1 MTAKMKILIAYDGSD
16 CADAAL
22 TDLQRAGLPS
32 DVEAIVL
39 SVDEQ
44 WLPVPTSYWL
54 MRTSHASTH
63 PVSEEVR
70 EMAKRAAACLQEL
83 FPAWEVCA
91 ESHSGSPASVIL
103 AAAEEW
109 KSDLLVIGSHGR
121 TGIVKLVLGSVSQK
135 VLHHSPYAVRVAR
148 GRAVPLEAPLKII
161 VGVDGSAGAE
171 AAAHAVAK
179 RTWPAGTEV
188 LLLSAVPPI
197 PAVTSSHMV
206 MPLSQWF
213 EEERARVQGVAEKL
227 KEELRAT
234 GLSVN
239 TLLREGEAKS
249 ILLEEADRLG
259 ADCLFVGAAG
269 MSTIDRFLLG
279 SVSGAVAARADCSVE
294 VVRARRKEE
303 SR

>member
-1 MTAKMKILIAYDGSD
+1 MTDKMKILIAYDGSD

-32 DVEAIVL
+32 EVEAIVL
-39 SVDEQ
+39 TVDEQ
-44 WLPVPTSYWL
+44 WMPVPTSYWL
-54 MRTSHASTH
+54 MRTSHASTY

-70 EMAKRAAACLQEL
+70 EMSQRAAECLQEF
-83 FPAWEVCA
+83 FPAWEVRA
-91 ESHSGSPASVIL
+91 ESHSGSPASIIL

-109 KSDLLVIGSHGR
+109 KPDLLVVGSHGR

-135 VLHHSPYAVRVAR
+135 VLHHAPCAVRVAR
-148 GRAVPLEAPLKII
+148 GRAVPMEAPLKII

-179 RTWPAGTEV
+179 RAWPAGTEV
-188 LLLSAVPPI
+188 VLLSAVPNI
-197 PAVTSSHMV
+197 PMVASSHLV
-206 MPLSQWF
+206 MPISQWF

-227 KEELRAT
+227 EEELRAT

-239 TLLREGEAKS
+239 ALLREGEAKS
-249 ILLEEADRLG
+249 VLLEEAERLG
-259 ADCLFVGAAG
+259 ADCIFVGAAG
-269 MSTIDRFLLG
+269 MSAIDRFLLG

-294 VVRARRKEE
+294 VVGIREKKE
-303 SR
+303 

>member
-1 MTAKMKILIAYDGSD
+1 MTNKMKILIAYDGSD

-22 TDLQRAGLPS
+22 ADLQRAGLPS

-39 SVDEQ
+39 TVDEQ
-44 WLPVPTSYWL
+44 WMPVPTSYWM

-70 EMAKRAAACLQEL
+70 EMAKRAAACLREL
-83 FPAWEVCA
+83 FPAWEVRA
-91 ESHSGSPASVIL
+91 ESHSGSPASIIL

-109 KSDLLVIGSHGR
+109 KPDLLVVGSHGR

-135 VLHHSPYAVRVAR
+135 VLHHSPCAVRVAR

-179 RTWPAGTEV
+179 RAWPVGTEI
-188 LLLSAVPPI
+188 LLLSAVAPI
-197 PAVTSSHMV
+197 PAVTSSHIV
-206 MPLSQWF
+206 MPISQWLK
-213 EEERARVQGVAEKL
+213 EERARVLGVTEKL
-227 KEELRAT
+227 KEELRAS

-239 TLLREGEAKS
+239 TLMREGEAKS
-249 ILLEEADRLG
+249 VLFEEAERLG
-259 ADCLFVGAAG
+259 VDCIFVGAAG
-269 MSTIDRFLLG
+269 MSAIDRFLLG

-294 VVRARRKEE
+294 VVRARRNEE
-303 SR
+303 SK